1 MVAAKKAM
9 YVNWHSPFLWSQ
21 IEAAGQRVGWQM
33 SASEIHN
40 ELQ

>member
-21 IEAAGQRVGWQM
+21 IAAGQRVGWQM